1 MKNTQNAPEIEQFE
15 EETSLY
21 DFEEIT
27 IEWDEDYFDT
37 ETEGD
42 CI

>member
-1 MKNTQNAPEIEQFE
+1 MKTTQNAPEIEQFE

-37 ETEGD
+37 EDEEG